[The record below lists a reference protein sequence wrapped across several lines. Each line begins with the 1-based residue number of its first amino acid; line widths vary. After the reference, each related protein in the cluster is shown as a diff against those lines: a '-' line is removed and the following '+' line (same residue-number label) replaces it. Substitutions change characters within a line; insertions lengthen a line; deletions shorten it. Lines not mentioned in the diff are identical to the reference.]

1 MKSVSIRGL
10 LGIVGLWVAFAA
22 WGYSSPV
29 GSSPDDDF
37 HIGSI
42 WCAGGFET
50 GLCEPNG
57 DVTEVGEQPVLISVT
72 RNFCYIYQPT
82 SSGKCFEGE
91 QATELQPFR
100 ANAGLYPGGFYKAQH
115 LFVGSD
121 SFNSIYIMRLFNSA
135 IAALFLGVALF
146 AGNRSLR
153 PGVMAAWT
161 FTLVP
166 LAMFIVPSTS
176 PSSWAYIGLATNWV
190 FLYSAMKAQSARDPR
205 AILNWIMYFASA
217 ALCIFARSDAAVYV
231 AFSSV
236 LIGFVAILSGA
247 PKRKFSL
254 LAIAAVLLS
263 AATSLAL
270 TNQGRNFE
278 DGGAYSRASDLH
290 RLIYNSIHIIELP
303 AGALGVNWGLGWLD
317 TILPPII
324 GIVGI
329 CLIAAIISASLIE
342 ATRVRI
348 FSIVALL
355 AFAYSTISFVLNQ
368 GSYVIGELV
377 QPRYVLPLLPLFVA
391 VVTMNNEGFNF
402 FASGRVRMNLIISL
416 LVTTNAMALFTNIRR
431 YVTGTDRPLHLNL
444 NEKVEWWWLES
455 VSPNLLFAFGVVGF
469 AIFLIFGWKLALVDQ
484 DYTKNV
490 NDKSRI
496 KPF

>member
-10 LGIVGLWVAFAA
+10 LGIVALWVAFAA

-91 QATELQPFR
+91 QATDLQQFR
-100 ANAGLYPGGFYKAQH
+100 ANAGLYPEGFYKAQH
-115 LFVGSD
+115 VFVGSD
-121 SFNSIYIMRLFNSA
+121 EFYSIYAMRLFNST
-135 IAALFLGVALF
+135 IAVLFFGAALF
-146 AGNRSLR
+146 AGARSLR
-153 PGVMAAWT
+153 AGVMAAWT

-166 LAMFIVPSTS
+166 LAMFIIPSTS
-176 PSSWAYIGLATNWV
+176 PSSWAYIGLATNWA
-190 FLYSAMKAQSARDPR
+190 FLYSAMKAPRAQDSR

-236 LIGFVAILSGA
+236 LIGFIAIRTGA
-247 PKRKFSL
+247 PKRKFSFF
-254 LAIAAVLLS
+254 AIGVVLLS
-263 AATSLAL
+263 TLTSLVK

-278 DGGAYSRASDLH
+278 DGGAYSDASVLH
-290 RLIYNSIHIIELP
+290 RLIYNTIHIVELP
-303 AGALGVNWGLGWLD
+303 AGALGMNWGLGWLD
-317 TILPPII
+317 TVLPPII

-329 CLIAAIISASLIE
+329 CIIASVTTVSLIE

-348 FSIVALL
+348 FSIITLL
-355 AFAYSTISFVLNQ
+355 GFAYSTVSFVLNQ

-377 QPRYVLPLLPLFVA
+377 QPRYLLPLLPLFIA
-391 VVTMNNEGFNF
+391 VVTMNNERFNF
-402 FASGRVRMNLIISL
+402 FASGRVRMNLTISL
-416 LVTTNAMALFTNIRR
+416 LVATNAMALFTNIRR

-455 VSPNLLFAFGVVGF
+455 ISPNLLFAVGVLGF
-469 AIFLIFGWKLALVDQ
+469 AAFLIFGWQVALSKINSE
-484 DYTKNV
+484 T
-490 NDKSRI
+490 R
-496 KPF
+496 

>member
-1 MKSVSIRGL
+1 MKSVSIRGV

-57 DVTEVGEQPVLISVT
+57 DVNDIGEQPVLISVT

-121 SFNSIYIMRLFNSA
+121 SFNSIYMMRLFNSA
-135 IAALFLGVALF
+135 IAVLFLGVALF

-153 PGVMAAWT
+153 PGIMAAWT

-190 FLYSAMKAQSARDPR
+190 FLYSAMQARSARDPR
-205 AILNWIMYFASA
+205 AILNWLMYFASA
-217 ALCIFARSDAAVYV
+217 ALCIVARSDAAVYV

-236 LIGFVAILSGA
+236 LIGFIAIRSGA
-247 PKRKFSL
+247 HKRKFSFF
-254 LAIAAVLLS
+254 AICMVLLVTV
-263 AATSLAL
+263 TSLAM
-270 TNQGRNFE
+270 TKQGRNFE
-278 DGGAYSRASDLH
+278 VGGAYGRASDLH
-290 RLIYNSIHIIELP
+290 RFIFNTIHIVELP
-303 AGALGVNWGLGWLD
+303 AGAMGVKWGLGWLD
-317 TILPPII
+317 TVMPPII

-329 CLIAAIISASLIE
+329 CLIASLATVSLIE
-342 ATRVRI
+342 ATRVRM
-348 FSIVALL
+348 FSIIALL
-355 AFAYSTISFVLNQ
+355 LFTYSTISFVLNQ
-368 GSYVIGELV
+368 GRYVIGELV

-391 VVTMNNEGFNF
+391 LVVMNNNRFNF
-402 FASGRVRMNLIISL
+402 LFSGRVRRNLIISL
-416 LVTTNAMALFTNIRR
+416 LIATQAMALFTNIRR
-431 YVTGTDRPLHLNL
+431 YVTGTDRRLHLNL

-455 VSPNLLFAFGVVGF
+455 VSPNLLFVIGVTGF
-469 AIFLIFGWKLALVDQ
+469 AAFLVFGWQVALS
-484 DYTKNV
+484 KANSE
-490 NDKSRI
+490 KR
-496 KPF
+496 